1 VRKVRGFCS
10 QKKNR
15 GFLLLSFF
23 AAAEKALCVDSATRA
38 FRVERN
44 AGMFGTEIATDCDR
58 LVLLIW
64 QAERNSF
71 RSTRICVTCSVEL
84 DKRGRTC
91 KFRSHLILVVS
102 AIC

>member
-1 VRKVRGFCS
+1 VDFVRK
-10 QKKNR
+10 KKNVDFCF
-15 GFLLLSFF
+15 FLFLRQRRKLS
-23 AAAEKALCVDSATRA
+23 ALTRR
-38 FRVERN
+38 RVHSVWS
-44 AGMFGTEIATDCDR
+44 GMQEIATDCDR

-84 DKRGRTC
+84 HKRGRTC